1 MAEVDGVGIAAIIL
15 AAAAL
20 LVSFVVLAAHLLP
33 DSASFDHWDGQ
44 MMGDW
49 AKYRKTK
56 SYSLLSSFPRLRRTV
71 TEAELPV
78 IFLAPRNNARGPVQ
92 GKPIWY
98 IDGSRQSCQD
108 TRVTY
113 DPDPGPSRFGDRKI
127 HTVHNERASWVRLLE
142 TIQGMERDSMAWEM
156 DLWRSVEGSTV
167 GGISRRSRNFEF
179 PTLAVGVQSTTRTFD
194 ETSTLRRPYATT
206 TITHLIELTATLGLY
221 WKRFDQDEDVYR
233 AEGNGMSIH
242 GYRIREFGLVFTFAK
257 TGITNFRDHRVIP
270 TEEVK
275 ELCYGNVPTIYR
287 LRDWEDKT
295 LRNPDAT
302 RRQTEL
308 KTLQLGSRREI
319 AATLSLIGCDS
330 NTIEQFSTGHSRQNH
345 FFPLIF
351 ELLGMLART
360 LHQKDRCYT
369 YLPNPTIYPWEKRA
383 FSLRLLLTAFSRHLD
398 TIAFRNDSERT
409 SSDLEVLARTAG
421 VLKES
426 LPSTRDEG
434 FDPKQLNLLNESVG
448 AADAILAAVPKPLV
462 LDVIQRHIHTVHS
475 ALNPAEH
482 GEEPIPSLVKLL
494 NAPRGEREAD
504 FMAAYF
510 RDVRPQVT
518 DHKLPDPCQFSWAR
532 LEEGAS
538 FDPNDEKAGVITPES
553 GPSAPGL
560 TRDDTGA
567 REDTEARVDP
577 GRNTVWCT
585 LVFRMICWLLL
596 HNFDQNDVQMPKS
609 ELLGSRL
616 PVYIV

>member
-1 MAEVDGVGIAAIIL
+1 MAEVDGVGIAAIVL
-15 AAAAL
+15 AAGAFV
-20 LVSFVVLAAHLLP
+20 VSVVVLAAYLLP
-33 DSASFDHWDGQ
+33 KSTNFDHWDSQ
-44 MMGDW
+44 MMGKW
-49 AKYRKTK
+49 ANYRKTK
-56 SYSLLSSFPRLRRTV
+56 SYGLLSFSRLRRTV

-92 GKPIWY
+92 GQPIWY
-98 IDGSRQSCQD
+98 IDGSRQSCED

-127 HTVHNERASWVRLLE
+127 HTVHNERASWVNLLE

-156 DLWRSVEGSTV
+156 DLWRSVEGTNV
-167 GGISRRSRNFEF
+167 GGITRRSRNFEF

-194 ETSTLRRPYATT
+194 ETYAIRRPYATT
-206 TITHLIELTATLGLY
+206 TITHLIELTATLGMY

-242 GYRIREFGLVFTFAK
+242 GYRMPEFGIVFSFAK

-275 ELCYGNVPTIYR
+275 ELCYGNMPTIYR
-287 LRDWEDKT
+287 LRDWDAKT
-295 LRNPDAT
+295 LRNPEVT
-302 RRQTEL
+302 KRQKDL
-308 KTLQLGSRREI
+308 KTLQLGSRREV
-319 AATLSLIGCDS
+319 AATLSLIGCDI
-330 NTIEQFSTGHSRQNH
+330 NTIEQFSTGNSRQKH
-345 FFPLIF
+345 FFPVIF
-351 ELLGMLART
+351 ELLGMLGRT
-360 LHQKDRCYT
+360 LHQKDRCHT

-383 FSLRLLLTAFSRHLD
+383 FSLGLLLRAFSGHLD
-398 TIAFRNDSERT
+398 TIVSQNNTGRG
-409 SSDLEVLARTAG
+409 SSDLQVLAKTAAK
-421 VLKES
+421 LKKE
-426 LPSTRDEG
+426 LPPTKDEG
-434 FDPKQLNLLNESVG
+434 FDPKQLNLLNDSVG

-475 ALNPAEH
+475 ALNPEH
-482 GEEPIPSLVKLL
+482 SEEPIPSLVNLFK
-494 NAPRGEREAD
+494 ASRGEREAD

-510 RDVRPQVT
+510 NDVRPLVT
-518 DHKLPDPCQFSWAR
+518 DHKLPDPCHFSWAR

-538 FDPNDEKAGVITPES
+538 FDSNGEKARDIEAES
-553 GPSAPGL
+553 GTLAGDYPTPSPRL
-560 TRDDTGA
+560 T
-567 REDTEARVDP
+567 REDTEGIDP

-616 PVYIV
+616 PVYII

>member
-1 MAEVDGVGIAAIIL
+1 MAEADGVGIAAIIL
-15 AAAAL
+15 AAGAFI
-20 LVSFVVLAAHLLP
+20 VSVVFLAAHLFSHP
-33 DSASFDHWDGQ
+33 TGFDHWDSG
-44 MMGDW
+44 MMGKW
-49 AKYRKTK
+49 ADYRKTK
-56 SYSLLSSFPRLRRTV
+56 TYGLLSFSRGRRTV

-98 IDGSRQSCQD
+98 IDGSRQSCED
-108 TRVTY
+108 TRVIY
-113 DPDPGPSRFGDRKI
+113 DPDPGPSSFGDKKI

-142 TIQGMERDSMAWEM
+142 TIQGMERDSIAWEM
-156 DLWRSVEGSTV
+156 DMWRSVEGV
-167 GGISRRSRNFEF
+167 NAGGISRISRNFEF
-179 PTLAVGVQSTTRTFD
+179 PTLAVGVQSTIRTFD
-194 ETSTLRRPYATT
+194 ETSVLRRPYATT

-242 GYRIREFGLVFTFAK
+242 GYRVREFGLVFTFAK
-257 TGITNFRDHRVIP
+257 TGITNFRNHRVIP

-302 RRQTEL
+302 RRQKEL

-330 NTIEQFSTGHSRQNH
+330 NTIEHFSKGHSRQNH
-345 FFPLIF
+345 FFPIIF
-351 ELLGMLART
+351 ELLGMLGRT

-369 YLPNPTIYPWEKRA
+369 YLPNPTIYAWETRA
-383 FSLRLLLTAFSRHLD
+383 FSLRLLLTAFSHHLD
-398 TIAFRNDSERT
+398 TIAARDDSKRT
-409 SSDLEVLARTAG
+409 SSDLEVLAEQAAILR
-421 VLKES
+421 ES
-426 LPSTRDEG
+426 LPPTKDEG
-434 FDPKQLNLLNESVG
+434 YDPKQLNVLNDSIS

-475 ALNPAEH
+475 ALNPEH
-482 GEEPIPSLVKLL
+482 GEKPIRSLVNLL
-494 NAPRGEREAD
+494 NAPRGEREAE

-510 RDVRPQVT
+510 DDVRPIVT
-518 DHKLPDPCQFSWAR
+518 DIGLPDPSRFLWAR

-538 FDPNDEKAGVITPES
+538 FDSNGEKTRQIEAELRQPADDKPAPTPRL
-553 GPSAPGL
+553 AQ
-560 TRDDTGA
+560 D
-567 REDTEARVDP
+567 DTEARIDP

-616 PVYIV
+616 PVYII